1 MRLLIFW
8 VRLYHK
14 VSFGEKAFRHF
25 IGYKN
30 AKKVRPLCM
39 LLQKMSA
46 CRRDFD
52 KTKYMPFLIKDNE
65 LLEKDNEIW
74 ETVKNSLK
82 KRILVNQYP
91 MKNI

>member
-1 MRLLIFW
+1 
-8 VRLYHK
+8 
-14 VSFGEKAFRHF
+14 
-25 IGYKN
+25 
-30 AKKVRPLCM
+30 M
-39 LLQKMSA
+39 LLPKMSA

-65 LLEKDNEIW
+65 LLEKDIEIW